1 MDPRGAYTAD
11 RAAALSGVPKS
22 TIHWWAREEILVPS
36 VSPKRVKLWSYSDL
50 LGLRT
55 IAWLRATKTSP
66 EGFDVPATTMKIV
79 RRALRELHEIELDL
93 WTEERSP
100 NVGVDR
106 HGRIVLDPAGA
117 PRLVSGQRLLDAE
130 MLDVLRPFELGAAP
144 GGPDLVS
151 PRPRLR
157 IVPGKLAGAPHVYRT
172 RIETEALAALRWRG
186 LEPRKIVQLYPVLE
200 RADVDEALDLERQLQ
215 PALAHAA

>member
-1 MDPRGAYTAD
+1 
-11 RAAALSGVPKS
+11 VPKS
-22 TIHWWAREEILVPS
+22 TIHWWARENILVPS
-36 VSPKRVKLWSYSDL
+36 VSPARVKLWSYSDL

-66 EGFDVPATTMKIV
+66 DGYDVPATTMQIV
-79 RRALRELHEIELDL
+79 RRALRELRDLELEL

-106 HGRIVLDPAGA
+106 RGRLVLDPSGEA
-117 PRLVSGQRLLDAE
+117 RLVDGQQLLDAE
-130 MLDVLRPFELGAAP
+130 MLDVLRPFELGKVR
-144 GGPDLVS
+144 GGPDLVA

-172 RIETEALAALRWRG
+172 RIETETLAALRWRG
-186 LEPRKIVQLYPVLE
+186 LGAGKIVDLYPVLE
-200 RADVDEALDLERQLQ
+200 SADVDEALDLERQLQ
-215 PALAHAA
+215 PALALAA